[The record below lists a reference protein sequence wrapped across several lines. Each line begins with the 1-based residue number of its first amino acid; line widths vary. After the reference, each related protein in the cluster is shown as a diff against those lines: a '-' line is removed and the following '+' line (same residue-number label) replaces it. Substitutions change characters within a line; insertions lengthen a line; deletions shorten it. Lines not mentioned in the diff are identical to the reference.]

1 MSTELT
7 TEQVADLVA
16 IKKLAIQY
24 GKEINGALVT
34 LIVQIMEL
42 LQDPKWG
49 KITVRSF
56 SSYMAKVA
64 MDNQESVY
72 LKRSQLTKYLAIANA
87 FNAWNLNANDVEK
100 TFSKEKAGLTVTVA
114 NQLCKVNRQGKQ
126 VQTKA
131 KFTAFVN
138 KMNSL
143 KDDDKRKKAIEDKLL
158 EVNPSKAPKEPKEPT
173 EPTEE
178 PKTDIGETKEVVSN
192 TGELH
197 LKARLTEVFEDLA
210 NGEVPSIITEDG
222 NSKLAIAFR
231 DFLNEVTQNA
241 EQYLDA
247 FAPTK

>member
-24 GKEINGALVT
+24 GKNIESALIT
-34 LIVQIMEL
+34 LIVSIMEM
-42 LQDPKWG
+42 LQDPKWDS
-49 KITVRSF
+49 ITARDF

-64 MDNQESVY
+64 MDNQESEY
-72 LKRSQLTKYLAIANA
+72 LKYSQLSKYLSIASA
-87 FNAWNLNANDVEK
+87 FNAWKLNAKDVEK
-100 TFSKEKAGLTVTVA
+100 TFSKSKAGLTVTVA
-114 NQLCKVNRQGKQ
+114 HQLCKVDRQGKQ

-138 KMNSL
+138 KMNGL
-143 KDDDKRKKAIEDKLL
+143 KDAKKRKKAIEDKLL
-158 EVNPSKAPKEPKEPT
+158 EINPTKEEKPT
-173 EPTEE
+173 EPTTEE
-178 PKTDIGETKEVVSN
+178 PTKDVGETKEVLSN

-210 NGEVPSIITEDG
+210 KGDVPTIITEDG

-231 DFLNEVTQNA
+231 GFINEATQNA
-241 EQYLDA
+241 EQFLDA

>member
-16 IKKLAIQY
+16 IKKLAIAY
-24 GKEINGALVT
+24 GEKIENGLIT
-34 LIVQIMEL
+34 LIVSIMETL
-42 LQDPKWG
+42 RDPKWNG
-49 KITVRSF
+49 ISTRQF

-64 MDNQESVY
+64 MDNQESDH
-72 LKRSQLTKYLAIANA
+72 LKFSQLSKYLAIANA
-87 FNAWNLNANDVEK
+87 FNAWKLKASDVEK
-100 TFSKEKAGLTVTVA
+100 TFAKSKAGITVSLA
-114 NQLCKVNRQGKQ
+114 HQLCKVDRQGKQ

-138 KMNSL
+138 KLNSL
-143 KDDDKRKKAIEDKLL
+143 NDATKRKKAIEDKLL
-158 EVNPSKAPKEPKEPT
+158 EINPSTEVKPTEPKEE
-173 EPTEE
+173 EPTQ
-178 PKTDIGETKEVVSN
+178 DIGETKEVLSN

-197 LKARLTEVFEDLA
+197 LKARLTEVFQDLA
-210 NGEVPSIITEDG
+210 KGDVPSIITEDN

-241 EQYLDA
+241 EQFLDA

>member
-16 IKKLAIQY
+16 IKKLVIQY
-24 GKEINGALVT
+24 GKGINSALIT
-34 LIVQIMEL
+34 LIVSIMEK

-49 KITVRSF
+49 KITVRKF

-87 FNAWNLNANDVEK
+87 FNAWKLTAKDVEK

-114 NQLCKVNRQGKQ
+114 NQLCKVDRQGNQ

-131 KFTAFVN
+131 KFTAFIN

-143 KDDDKRKKAIEDKLL
+143 KDDDKRKQAVEDKLL
-158 EVNPSKAPKEPKEPT
+158 EINPSKPSEPKEPT
-173 EPTEE
+173 EEPTQ
-178 PKTDIGETKEVVSN
+178 DVGETNEVLSN
-192 TGELH
+192 TGEKH
-197 LKARLTEVFEDLA
+197 LQARLVEVFEDLA
-210 NGEVPSIITEDG
+210 KGQVPTIITADT

-231 DFLNEVTQNA
+231 GFINEASINA
-241 EQYLDA
+241 EQFLEA
-247 FAPTK
+247 FATK

>member
-24 GKEINGALVT
+24 GKKIESALIT
-34 LIVQIMEL
+34 LIVSIMET
-42 LQDPKWG
+42 LQTPKWNG
-49 KITVRSF
+49 ITTRQF

-64 MDNQESVY
+64 MDNQESDY
-72 LKRSQLTKYLAIANA
+72 LKYSQLSKYLAIANA
-87 FNAWNLNANDVEK
+87 FNAWKLNAKDVEK
-100 TFSKEKAGLTVTVA
+100 TFCKTKAGLTVTDA
-114 NQLCKVNRQGKQ
+114 YQLCKVDRQGKQ

-138 KMNSL
+138 KMNGL
-143 KDDDKRKKAIEDKLL
+143 QDADKRKKAMEDKLL
-158 EVNPSKAPKEPKEPT
+158 EINPPKEEKPT
-173 EPTEE
+173 EPTQDE
-178 PKTDIGETKEVVSN
+178 PTQDVGETKEVLSN

-210 NGEVPSIITEDG
+210 KGEVPSIITEDT

-241 EQYLDA
+241 EQFLDA

>member
-24 GKEINGALVT
+24 GKKIESALIT
-34 LIVQIMEL
+34 LIVSIMET
-42 LQDPKWG
+42 LQDPKWS
-49 KITVRSF
+49 KITVRQF

-64 MDNQESVY
+64 MDNQESDY

-87 FNAWNLNANDVEK
+87 FNAWKLTAKDVEK
-100 TFSKEKAGLTVTVA
+100 TFSKEKAGLTVTDA
-114 NQLCKVNRQGKQ
+114 YQLCKVDRQKKQ

-138 KMNSL
+138 KMNNL
-143 KDDDKRKKAIEDKLL
+143 KDADKRKKAMEDKLL
-158 EVNPSKAPKEPKEPT
+158 EINPPSAPQEPT

-178 PKTDIGETKEVVSN
+178 PKQDVGETKEVLSN

-197 LKARLTEVFEDLA
+197 LKARITEVFEDLA
-210 NGEVPSIITEDG
+210 NGDVPSIITEDS

-231 DFLNEVTQNA
+231 SFINEASQNA
-241 EQYLDA
+241 EVYLDA
-247 FAPTK
+247 FATK

>member
-1 MSTELT
+1 MSTDLT

-24 GKEINGALVT
+24 GKKIESALIT
-34 LIVQIMEL
+34 LIVQIMEM

-49 KITVRSF
+49 KITTRQF

-64 MDNQESVY
+64 MDNQESDY
-72 LKRSQLTKYLAIANA
+72 LNFSQLSKYLAIANA
-87 FNAWNLNANDVEK
+87 FNAWKLAAKDVEK
-100 TFSKEKAGLTVTVA
+100 TFSKSKAGLTVTVA
-114 NQLCKVNRQGKQ
+114 HQLCKVDRQGKQ

-138 KMNSL
+138 KMNGL
-143 KDDDKRKKAIEDKLL
+143 DDKAKRKKAIEDKLL
-158 EVNPSKAPKEPKEPT
+158 EINPSKEEKPT

-178 PKTDIGETKEVVSN
+178 EPTQDVGETTEVLSN
-192 TGELH
+192 AGQLH
-197 LKARLTEVFEDLA
+197 LKARLTEVFQDLA
-210 NGEVPSIITEDG
+210 KGDVPIIITEDN